1 MSRSLA
7 SVLVLLVLASWAFSD
22 QKKAEIAT
30 IRTQIKELQAEEK
43 VTTKAVRAQYESVLQ
58 VGRLT
63 RAQLEEGK
71 AALRNQEKTLLGL
84 TADSDERK
92 SVREQSDLLW
102 RVLNGDVRLD
112 NALIDRIKKQEK
124 AHVALI
130 HAVYSAKIKEL
141 QNAIHVLEQTGT
153 GHAKGR
159 K

>member
-1 MSRSLA
+1 MGRTLVG
-7 SVLVLLVLASWAFSD
+7 VLVLLVSASWAFAD

-30 IRTQIKELQAEEK
+30 IRAQIKELQAEEK
-43 VTTKAVRAQYESVLQ
+43 VTTKAVKAQYESVLQ

-124 AHVALI
+124 AHVVLI

-153 GHAKGR
+153 GHVKGR

>member
-1 MSRSLA
+1 MSRGLA
-7 SVLVLLVLASWAFSD
+7 GVVVMLVSVNWAFAD

-30 IRTQIKELQAEEK
+30 IRAQVKELQAEEK
-43 VTTKAVRAQYESVLQ
+43 LTTKAVRAQYESVLQ

-112 NALIDRIKKQEK
+112 NVLIDRIKKQEK

-130 HAVYSAKIKEL
+130 HAVYSAKIKEF
-141 QNAIHVLEQTGT
+141 QNAIRALEQTNT
-153 GHAKGR
+153 GHVKGR